1 MLGGKQVY
9 KRLFVVGAMIAIA
22 LFLSGCTQID
32 QPITE
37 DSEGFWNSFFV
48 YPLSFLIT
56 YIAEDIFNHG
66 FGLAII
72 IVTLLLR
79 TLILPLNIK
88 QLKSSQAMQMIQPEL
103 QALREKYSSKDQ
115 QTQQKLQQETMALFQ
130 RHGVNPLAGCLPIIV
145 QCRF

>member
-48 YPLSFLIT
+48 YPLSF
-56 YIAEDIFNHG
+56 
-66 FGLAII
+66 
-72 IVTLLLR
+72 
-79 TLILPLNIK
+79 
-88 QLKSSQAMQMIQPEL
+88 
-103 QALREKYSSKDQ
+103 
-115 QTQQKLQQETMALFQ
+115 
-130 RHGVNPLAGCLPIIV
+130 
-145 QCRF
+145 